1 MDADYKMKLLKLTLH
16 NFKSYDNCELNLSGI
31 SACSIIGPMG
41 SGKSSIVEGILWAL
55 YGDGKTPNADL
66 CRSGSEYMYVNLDF
80 ELNCNIYSIERE
92 YSDGKVELT
101 FRENGEPVA
110 QGNRACSAAIL
121 KVMGV
126 SKNLLDES
134 IVIPQGKLSSF
145 IESTPSERRDLV
157 ASLLGLDRWNSAW
170 ETAKETMKEMTMTL
184 ATHDNTIDAITK
196 QVAMIPTHESLD
208 QMMARTKSSLADVT
222 TQIAETSQKRERIMA
237 EDKTKN
243 DTVSQLN
250 AEVTGLSVKLARQ
263 ERESQD
269 AIEKVESQLR
279 VCTNKEDQLKSM
291 REMLPALQKQLE
303 GDKIIMDEVHQLSMK
318 GETLSNE
325 IKSKRDRMAII
336 ASNTGH
342 ICPLCGNEVTP
353 DKWGK
358 ILDSMKTEMD
368 AMAKEL
374 NDTNN
379 LMGVKKTLVLVPI
392 ISTEKRVRETGES
405 IAKIEGQLESRPAL
419 VAQLDELKSKKTS
432 AYNELKDQLAI
443 ALRKIEGMRS
453 ELSSEVVVLDGQ
465 IADLTSQQSGLANTL
480 IGLTSSKQNRTSLE
494 NALKDEETNIKAF
507 KAKLPETTFVVGALS
522 PTGIPLM
529 ITDHYLPVV
538 AAKAQ
543 ELLHSM
549 SDGQLNMRMDI
560 VESGAKRG
568 IELFVGTDTLR
579 PIKSLSG
586 GESTRVSLAIRIAL
600 SQVLQEI
607 SGCRFDLLFVDEP
620 PYLDANGVSYF
631 ISTIN
636 TLREQYPQI
645 FVMSH
650 VDRIKDAFPNSIRVG
665 KENDVSKGEIT

>member
-250 AEVTGLSVKLARQ
+250 AEVTGLGVKLARQ